1 MLSKEHSSTFQVCF
15 WSQSTPISIV
25 FIYWRLVPNNQK
37 YKNIINKANYR
48 SLKLFLSFLA
58 NLGAFGLGTGLGWS
72 SPALPFLSNCNNE
85 NATIINNELNNCTLP
100 EAFSDETASWI
111 GAFFAVGAMF
121 GGFITGILL
130 PLIGRKW
137 TMIGLS
143 IPFTIGKDFYNIT
156 IGDFFLPFFV
166 GFIYF

>member
-1 MLSKEHSSTFQVCF
+1 MRH
-15 WSQSTPISIV
+15 
-25 FIYWRLVPNNQK
+25 VPNNQK
-37 YKNIINKANYR
+37 YKNITNKANYR
-48 SLKLFLSFLA
+48 SLKLFFSFLA

-111 GAFFAVGAMF
+111 GALFAVGAMF
-121 GGFITGILL
+121 GGFITGLLL

-143 IPFTIGKDFYNIT
+143 IPFTIGKNFT
-156 IGDFFLPFFV
+156 P
-166 GFIYF
+166 